1 MLRPGGY
8 LLYSTC
14 TFSLEENEKVI
25 DDFLEEYPDMEL
37 CPVEPYEGFAPGVSV
52 GAGDLSACVHIY
64 PHRMEGEG
72 HFLALCMLVGRRPIS
87 SHKKQQQ
94 QHQKQTELIRNKHVI
109 TVPAPSILPK

>member
-1 MLRPGGY
+1 MNNKRPWFSGGW
-8 LLYSTC
+8 SCHT
-14 TFSLEENEKVI
+14 SLCHSPSKAVA
-25 DDFLEEYPDMEL
+25 MTT
-37 CPVEPYEGFAPGVSV
+37 V
-52 GAGDLSACVHIY
+52 
-64 PHRMEGEG
+64 G